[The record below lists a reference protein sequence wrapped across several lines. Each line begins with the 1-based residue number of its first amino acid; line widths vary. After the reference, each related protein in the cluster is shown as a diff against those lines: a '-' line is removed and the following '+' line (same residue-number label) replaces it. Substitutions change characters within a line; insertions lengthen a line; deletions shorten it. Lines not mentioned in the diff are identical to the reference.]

1 MSSKSASALKRAST
15 LKEALEQDIVTGQLA
30 PGTRLEEMG
39 LATRFGVSRTPVREA
54 LNQLASIGLVQ
65 IRPRRGAVVAAIGLK
80 EMMEMFEVMAEL
92 EGMCGQLAARRM
104 IGEDR
109 AKLAVYHEQARSFAQ
124 TEDHNGYYDANVCF
138 HECIYLGSRNTYLA
152 DQTRAL
158 RNRLA
163 PYRRLQLLQRQRL
176 SGSFAEHG
184 QILKAICDGDEAR
197 AKKLLSE
204 HVTVQSGSFTDFIA
218 TLPTELI
225 QSRA

>member
-1 MSSKSASALKRAST
+1 MSSKRAST

-54 LNQLASIGLVQ
+54 LNQLASIGLVEM
-65 IRPRRGAVVAAIGLK
+65 RPRRGAVVAAFGLK

-104 IGEDR
+104 SGEDR
-109 AKLAVYHEQARSFAQ
+109 EKLTQCHEQARSFAE

-138 HECIYLGSRNTYLA
+138 HECIYQGSRNTYLA
-152 DQTRAL
+152 DQTRTL

-176 SGSFAEHG
+176 SGSFAEHR
-184 QILKAICDGDEAR
+184 QILDAICDGDEVR

-218 TLPTELI
+218 TLPTDLI
-225 QSRA
+225 RSSA

>member
-1 MSSKSASALKRAST
+1 MSNKRAST

-39 LATRFGVSRTPVREA
+39 LANRFGVSRTPVREA
-54 LNQLASIGLVQ
+54 LNQLASIGLVE
-65 IRPRRGAVVAAIGLK
+65 IRPRRGAVVAAFGLK
-80 EMMEMFEVMAEL
+80 EMMDMFEVMAEL

-104 IGEDR
+104 GGDER
-109 AKLAVYHEQARSFAQ
+109 KKLAQCHEQARPFAE

-138 HECIYLGSRNTYLA
+138 HECIYQGSRNTYLA

-176 SGSFAEHG
+176 SESFAEHG
-184 QILKAICDGDEAR
+184 QILEAISDGDEIR

-218 TLPTELI
+218 TLPADLM
-225 QSRA
+225 QSNA